1 MPRWATAQCPPMNA
15 ATRRQFLRA
24 VGRIAG
30 PTAMYGVL
38 SQLGMAQASPARAD
52 FALQG
57 APGKGTR
64 VLVLGAGLAGLVS
77 ALELQ
82 RAGYQV
88 QLLEYNQRPGGR
100 AWTLRGGDRT
110 TELGGATQECRFD
123 KGQYLDA
130 GPWRIPHH
138 HHGVLAYC
146 KRLGVALQPF
156 VQVNHNALLHSQRAF
171 GGKPQRMRDI
181 GADFAGGVDELLAKV
196 VQQRKLDAPLDA
208 EDQQRLL
215 DALREMGALDREYR
229 FRAGP
234 QASRRRGWQR
244 DAGAGVAGRPVH
256 SQPVALPELLRSGLW
271 RQLSQG
277 MDYDYQMPLFQPVDG
292 MDALPRALA
301 RELRGRI
308 RYGRRVAAVAQDERG
323 VSVSHQ
329 AVGADGRATGPMD
342 SSRADWCVCTLPLS
356 VLGQLELPGFS
367 PAMQE
372 AIDAVPYAATVKIG
386 LQFKRRFWEEDDAI
400 YGGISYTD
408 LPIQLIAYPN
418 HDFQAKGGVLLG
430 AYSWG
435 PNAFEYT
442 AMAPA
447 ERVKHALAQGALM
460 HPQYPA
466 EFVSGISVA
475 WHRVPFT
482 LGCFAEWDEATRA
495 AHYDTLCTMDRRI
508 VLAGEHASWLPAWQ
522 EGAVLSAHA
531 AIEQLHRR
539 ALAAA

>member
-1 MPRWATAQCPPMNA
+1 MTAP
-15 ATRRQFLRA
+15 TRRQFLRA
-24 VGRIAG
+24 VGRVAG

-38 SQLGMAQASPARAD
+38 SQLGLAQASPARTD

-57 APGKGTR
+57 APRKGTR
-64 VLVLGAGLAGLVS
+64 VLVLGAGLSGLVS

-100 AWTLRGGDRT
+100 AWTLRGGDRY

-123 KGQYLDA
+123 KGQYLNP
-130 GPWRIPHH
+130 GPWRIPYH

-156 VQVNHNALLHSQRAF
+156 VQVNHNALLHSRHAF
-171 GGKPQRMRDI
+171 GGKPQRLRDF

-196 VQQRKLDAPLDA
+196 VQQRRLDAPLEA

-234 QASRRRGWQR
+234 QVSERRGYLR
-244 DAGAGVAGRPVH
+244 DAGGGVQGRPQD

-271 RQLSQG
+271 RQLSHG
-277 MDYDYQMPLFQPVDG
+277 MNYEFQMPLFQPVGG
-292 MDALPRALA
+292 MDAIPRALA
-301 RELRGRI
+301 RELPGRI
-308 RYGRRVAAVAQDERG
+308 RYGRRVTAIAQDERG
-323 VSVSHQ
+323 VSVQHQ
-329 AVGADGRATGPMD
+329 GVGADGRAAGPLET
-342 SSRADWCVCTLPLS
+342 SRADWCVCTLPLS
-356 VLGQLELPGFS
+356 VLGQIDV
-367 PAMQE
+367 PAFGAPLQQ
-372 AIDAVPYAATVKIG
+372 AIEAVPYASSVKIG
-386 LQFKRRFWEEDDAI
+386 LQFKRRFWEEDEAI

-418 HDFQAKGGVLLG
+418 YDFQARGGVLLG

-447 ERVKHALAQGALM
+447 ERVKHALAQGAQL

-482 LGCFAEWDEATRA
+482 LGCYAEWNDELRA

-508 VLAGEHASWLPAWQ
+508 VLAGEHASYLPAWQ